1 LCIQKKAVIMGMHP
15 AMWTVLGST
24 GLLFRQTLTKERK
37 HYDKI

>member
-1 LCIQKKAVIMGMHP
+1 MHP
-15 AMWTVLGST
+15 AVWTVPGST

>member
-1 LCIQKKAVIMGMHP
+1 MHP

-24 GLLFRQTLTKERK
+24 GLLFRQTSTKERT

>member
-1 LCIQKKAVIMGMHP
+1 MHP

>member
-1 LCIQKKAVIMGMHP
+1 MHP
-15 AMWTVLGST
+15 AVWTVLGST